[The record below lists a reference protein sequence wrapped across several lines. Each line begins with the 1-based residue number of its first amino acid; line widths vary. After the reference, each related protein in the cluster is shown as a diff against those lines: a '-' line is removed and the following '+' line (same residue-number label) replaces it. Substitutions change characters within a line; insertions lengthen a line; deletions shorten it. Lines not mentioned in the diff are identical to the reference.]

1 MIDPRMAAEDVLS
14 LYGSMKDY
22 YAAAWAKMQRAQELY
37 DHRFAMLEDSVP
49 EGVDIHEPSTA
60 ASIIDHF
67 RDNIRVHN
75 IVPSRED
82 WGITKKAR
90 EQKALLLR
98 LDGHV
103 LRKLRSSSQVDLFVQ
118 TIFDM
123 SLRGAA
129 CARVRYDAHA
139 WPEVPEGLLDSDR
152 AEFMQARAMR
162 WPLPAEPIDP
172 LDVMPAPGGM
182 WPIPWLIHRRMAT
195 VWEVKREYP
204 SWSNPKGRRPNAQV
218 ERIELWS
225 GEAHDDEYGWVPGVH
240 KVVVDGEFVV
250 NRENPYGVVP
260 YVYEYSGM
268 GRIDYS
274 NDPSTLAVNMLEKAE
289 SELMAEARIKTSL
302 DAAVQFTVF
311 PRLLTTDDP
320 RDLKLRWDLSS
331 GGILQVS
338 GLGPDQKPTWLEQP
352 QIDVGMW
359 NFLPMIQSSI
369 EKATFSSVLSGE
381 RQPGVDYGYLQ
392 ALLVGQASLR
402 KDNIIGM
409 ASRMFGRLVGLTEQL
424 AVRLKIEPIGLGP
437 GSGGERPRVVH
448 VSDIGDK
455 YDVSVTIEA
464 SDPAERDRRMIS
476 WLTPLRARAIS
487 KRTYLKEGL
496 MVDDPDEELAAIYE
510 ETVVEQIM
518 ASGLLTQQVLAA
530 LQSDNRAEVLEEA
543 AGRQFRDLQREVEGK
558 MATGLAPRA
567 YEEERPVGTPPGEES
582 PVSPSPL
589 AVVQSV
595 NRQATGLSRS

>member
-1 MIDPRMAAEDVLS
+1 MISQSMTAPEVIQ

-22 YAAAWAKMQRAQELY
+22 YAAAWAKMERAEALY
-37 DHRFAMLEDSVP
+37 NHRFPHLEDTVP

-98 LDGHV
+98 LDGQV
-103 LRKLRSSSQVDLFVQ
+103 LRRLRERSAVDLFVQ

-123 SLRGAA
+123 ALRGAA
-129 CARVRYDAHA
+129 CSRVRYDPHA
-139 WPEVPEGLLDSDR
+139 WPEVPEGMGGAKR
-152 AEFMQARAMR
+152 ADFMQERSMN
-162 WPLPAEPIDP
+162 WPLPAEPVDP
-172 LDVMPAPGGM
+172 LDVMPAPGGA

-195 VWEVKREYP
+195 TWEVKAEYP
-204 SWSNPKGRRPNAQV
+204 GWSNPRRRKPNAQV
-218 ERIELWS
+218 ERVELWS
-225 GEAHDDEYGWVPGVH
+225 GDAHDDTAGWVPGVH
-240 KVVVDGEFVV
+240 KVLVDGEFVV
-250 NRENPYGVVP
+250 NRVNPYGVVP

-268 GRIDYS
+268 GRIDSS

-289 SELMAEARIKTSL
+289 SELQSEARIKTAG
-302 DAAVQFTVF
+302 DAVWQFTAF
-311 PRLLTTDDP
+311 PRLLVTDDP
-320 RDLKLRWDLSS
+320 ANLKLRWDLSS
-331 GGILQVS
+331 GGILQVH
-338 GLGPDQKPTWLEQP
+338 GLGPDQKPQWLEQP
-352 QIDVGMW
+352 QVDASMW
-359 NFLPMIQSSI
+359 SFLSVVQASI
-369 EKATFSSVLSGE
+369 EKATFSSVLTGQ

-409 ASRMFGRLVGLTEQL
+409 ASRMFGRLVGLTERL
-424 AVRLKIEPIGLGP
+424 AVKLEIEPIGLGP
-437 GSGGERPRVVH
+437 GSSGERPRLVYA
-448 VSDIGDK
+448 SDIGDR
-455 YDVSVTIEA
+455 YDVQVTIEA

-476 WLTPLRARAIS
+476 WATPLRARAIS
-487 KRTYLKEGL
+487 KRTYLREGL
-496 MVDDPDEELAAIYE
+496 MMADPDEELAAIYE
-510 ETVVEQIM
+510 ETVIEQIM
-518 ASGLLTQQVLAA
+518 ASGLLTQQVLAS
-530 LQSDNRAEVLEEA
+530 LQADNRAEVLEDA
-543 AGRQFRDLQREVEGK
+543 AGRQFRDLERAVEGR

-567 YEEERPVGTPPGEES
+567 AQSEQPYGTPTTEQS

>member
-1 MIDPRMAAEDVLS
+1 MIDPQMTAQDVLS
-14 LYGSMKDY
+14 LYSSMKDY
-22 YAAAWAKMQRAQELY
+22 YAATWAKMQRAQELY
-37 DHRFAMLEDSVP
+37 DHRFTRLEETVP

-60 ASIIDHF
+60 SSVIDHF

-75 IVPSRED
+75 IVPGRED

-98 LDGHV
+98 LDGHI
-103 LRKLRSSSQVDLFVQ
+103 LRKLRASSQVDLFVQ

-123 SLRGAA
+123 ALRGAA
-129 CARVRYDAHA
+129 CTRIRYDMHA
-139 WPEVPEGLLDSDR
+139 WPEVPEGLNEADR
-152 AEFMQARAMR
+152 NEFMQARSMR
-162 WPLPAEPIDP
+162 WPLPAEPVDP
-172 LDVMPAPGGM
+172 LDVMPAPGGG
-182 WPIPWLIHRRMAT
+182 WPIPWLVHRRMAT
-195 VWEVKREYP
+195 CWEVKQEYP
-204 SWSNPKGRRPNAQV
+204 AWSNPKGRKPNVLV

-225 GEAHDDEYGWVPGVH
+225 SEVHEDEYGWVPGVH

-274 NDPSTLAVNMLEKAE
+274 NDPSALAVNMLEKAE

-302 DAAVQFTVF
+302 DAAVQFTVY

-359 NFLPMIQSSI
+359 NFLPMIQASI

-424 AVRLKIEPIGLGP
+424 VVRLKIEPIGLGP
-437 GSGGERPRVVH
+437 GSGGERPRVVR
-448 VSDIGDK
+448 VGDIGDR
-455 YDVSVTIEA
+455 YEVQVTIEA

-518 ASGLLTQQVLAA
+518 ASGLLTQQVLAN
-530 LQSDNRAEVLEEA
+530 LQADNRAEVLEEA
-543 AGRQFRDLQREVEGK
+543 AGRQFRDLQREVESR

-567 YEEERPVGTPPGEES
+567 AQAEQPYGTPAPEQS